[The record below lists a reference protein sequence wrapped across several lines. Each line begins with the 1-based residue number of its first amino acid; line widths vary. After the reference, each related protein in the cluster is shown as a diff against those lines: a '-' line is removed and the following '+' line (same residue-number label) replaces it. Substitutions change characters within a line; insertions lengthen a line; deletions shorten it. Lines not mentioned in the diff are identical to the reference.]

1 MDFTKINLTL
11 AEMKNQEMP
20 QLIVSDA
27 VVIYYLTGLRI
38 WPGERL
44 LALYLNVDGTK
55 KLLVNDLSRQP
66 EDTGLDIAYYND
78 IDDSVLILSQ
88 WIDASQVIGIDKNWP
103 SRFLLRL
110 QEIYPDGT
118 YVNSSTVVDLVRR
131 IKTPEEQEKM
141 RISSKINDEVMEK
154 LVAIVQEKHTE
165 LELNKI
171 VRQLY
176 SEAGCEDVAFDP
188 ITSFGVN
195 AADPHHDS
203 DETVGKA
210 GDCLV
215 MDIGGLKDDYCSDMT
230 RTIFMDHVSDRHKE
244 IYNIVLEANLRGIAA
259 AKPGNRMCDVDH
271 AARGYIEEMG
281 FGKYFTHRTGHS
293 IGMEDHEPGDAN
305 AINTDIIRPG
315 QIFSVEPGIYIPEEN
330 IGVRIEDL
338 VLITE
343 DGCEVLNHFPK
354 ELMVLPMK

>member
-230 RTIFMDHVSDRHKE
+230 RTIFLDHVSDRHKE

>member
-1 MDFTKINLTL
+1 M
-11 AEMKNQEMP
+11 
-20 QLIVSDA
+20 
-27 VVIYYLTGLRI
+27 IYYLTGLRI

-230 RTIFMDHVSDRHKE
+230 RTIFLDHVSDRHKE